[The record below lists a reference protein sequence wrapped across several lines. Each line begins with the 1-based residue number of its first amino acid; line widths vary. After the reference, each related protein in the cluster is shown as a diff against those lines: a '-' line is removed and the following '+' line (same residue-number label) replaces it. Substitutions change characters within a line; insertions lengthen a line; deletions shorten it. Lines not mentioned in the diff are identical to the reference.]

1 MNLFPRSLQP
11 GLRFKLTL
19 LIESL
24 VLIII
29 MVTGF
34 ITTIREKST
43 LENELRKRG
52 LALAVDLANFMA
64 RPLLSN
70 DLPTLRRFVNQA
82 MEQDYVRYVVILDP
96 KGRVVMHNDLSEVG
110 KTYGDPLS
118 LAAVRSSHPGHTDIH
133 TGEREPL
140 HCDMFT
146 PIQIS
151 DMRLGTIRLGY
162 SYMAIQEE
170 IHKARKQIFLIGLLT
185 AIGSG
190 IVVYFLAGYISSPIK
205 RITAAT
211 RRVAQG
217 RLDTRLAIDRADE
230 IGVLADAFNRMTEDL
245 LKTTVSKD
253 YFDNIIRSMNDALLV
268 IDPDSKIRS
277 LNRAAGEL
285 LDYEERELIGKD
297 LQVILAGNGKLAGD
311 RLFESIQKDPSL
323 VNLETEY
330 RTRSGK
336 RIPVLFS
343 ASALRDKEGNI
354 EGAVCMAR
362 DMTERKEAEN
372 ALKESERALH
382 LLSAQLMTAQ
392 EKERRRI
399 ATELHDELGQSLL
412 VIKLRMRSIQTGLP
426 PDQEG
431 LKKECEEGIH
441 YINEVVENVRRLSRD
456 LSPAILEN
464 LGLAAALRW
473 LVESFAEYSKI
484 ECALSLDELTR
495 RFSPEEEIIL
505 YRMVQ
510 ECLTNAAKHAAATRV
525 TLSVTQEENRIR
537 FIVEDNGKG
546 FNFQEVLSQS
556 PGRRSLGLST
566 LNERARMLGTTL
578 NIFRMPDGGT
588 RIVFSVPRQ
597 RKEDSL

>member
-1 MNLFPRSLQP
+1 MNVFPQSFQP

-110 KTYGDPLS
+110 KNYGDPLS
-118 LAAVRSSHPGHTDIH
+118 LAAVRSNHAGHTDIH

-151 DMRLGTIRLGY
+151 DIRLGTIRLGY

-170 IHKARKQIFLIGLLT
+170 IQKARKQIFLIGLLT

-230 IGVLADAFNRMTEDL
+230 IGILANAFNRMTEDL
-245 LKTTVSKD
+245 QKTTVSKE

-285 LDYEERELIGKD
+285 LEYEEQELIGKG
-297 LQVILAGNGKLAGD
+297 LRVILTGD
-311 RLFESIQKDPSL
+311 TLFESIQKNPFM
-323 VNLETEY
+323 VNRESEY

-362 DMTERKEAEN
+362 DMTERKEAED

-412 VIKLRMRSIQTGLP
+412 VIKLRMRSIQTGLAA
-426 PDQEG
+426 DQDG
-431 LKKECEEGIH
+431 LKKECEEGIG

-484 ECALSLDELTR
+484 ECSLTLDELTR
-495 RFSPEEEIIL
+495 RFSPEEEIII

-510 ECLTNAAKHAAATRV
+510 ESLTNAAKHAAATRV
-525 TLSVTQEENRIR
+525 TLSVKQEENRIR

-556 PGRRSLGLST
+556 PGRKGLGLST
-566 LNERARMLGTTL
+566 LKERARMLGTTL
-578 NIFRMPDGGT
+578 NLFRMPDGGT

-597 RKEDSL
+597 RREDSL